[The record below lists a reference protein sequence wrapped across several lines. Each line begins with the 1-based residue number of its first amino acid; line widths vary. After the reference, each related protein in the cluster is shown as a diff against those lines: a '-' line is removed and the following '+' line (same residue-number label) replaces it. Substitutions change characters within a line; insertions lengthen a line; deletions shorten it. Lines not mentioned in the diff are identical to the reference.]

1 MTFNSLLR
9 NKIAVLTVLCAT
21 ALFTACGSD
30 TLSDPLTRE
39 DETTVGE
46 FKSLGGIEV
55 QDIITH
61 LFETKDG
68 DVLYA
73 YSERYDL
80 NSSDYEGI
88 DVEAY
93 GVVTTYENLDKPLFE
108 VKRITDAP
116 EEDEDA
122 EEVTLIDFQDPDLGF
137 SMSYPSNWTMHSE
150 LSTVSLEAPVAVSE
164 DDASKDDLISDEE
177 LPSSIRPEEAP
188 EMLAPVDIIVIAQI
202 EADLL
207 KTSEDTQEDRA
218 TEVRSYVSTHYASL
232 ATTESEL
239 AYVGTDRLFSVR
251 YKTSNGDVF
260 YFIPRA
266 EKLYELS
273 YNHES
278 DSDADRLENSNI
290 FATLA
295 SGFRFTP
302 YGAASEPTEEPE
314 EEETPVE
321 EPKETSTP
329 AVEGQVT
336 FSSYREL
343 ESKPYEFKMSYPGNW
358 YYAGSSTGYTFSDT
372 STDDEDS
379 EAILTMTFNASE
391 KTGVSRSGETVSVT
405 VEVEGRKYTIS
416 GPAEYQSSMQIM
428 ADSITST
435 ATDDE
440 E

>member
-21 ALFTACGSD
+21 VLFSACGSD
-30 TLSDPLTRE
+30 TLSDPLTRA
-39 DETTVGE
+39 DETYVGE

-55 QDIITH
+55 QDVITH
-61 LFETKDG
+61 LFETEDG

-80 NSSDYEGI
+80 DSSDYDGVN
-88 DVEAY
+88 VEAY
-93 GVVTTYENLDKPLFE
+93 GMVTTHEDLDKPLFE
-108 VKRITDAP
+108 VQRITDAP
-116 EEDEDA
+116 EEDEDSK
-122 EEVTLIDFQDPDLGF
+122 EVTMIDYQDPDLGF

-150 LSTVSLEAPVAVSE
+150 LSTVSLEAPAATEDAE
-164 DDASKDDLISDEE
+164 DDDMIGDAETPAELRPAEE
-177 LPSSIRPEEAP
+177 P
-188 EMLAPVDIIVIAQI
+188 EMIQTLDIIVISQLD
-202 EADLL
+202 ADLL

-218 TEVRSYVSTHYASL
+218 TEVRSYVTSHYASL
-232 ATTESEL
+232 STTESEL
-239 AYVGTDRLFSVR
+239 AYVGTDRLLSVR
-251 YKTSNGDVF
+251 YKTANGDVF

-278 DSDADRLENSNI
+278 DSDTDRLENSNT
-290 FATLA
+290 FASLV

-302 YGAASEPTEEPE
+302 YGAAPEPSDELEES
-314 EEETPVE
+314 EETPVE

-329 AVEGQVT
+329 TEGQVT
-336 FSSYREL
+336 FNSYREL

-372 STDDEDS
+372 STDDENS
-379 EAILTMTFNASE
+379 EAILTMTFNGKEAV
-391 KTGVSRSGETVSVT
+391 GLSRSGETVSVT

-416 GPAEYQSSMQIM
+416 GPAEYQSAMQTM